1 MRQMRILLFA
11 LLAMAAG
18 LARADAFVPDQV
30 APRVVTTAS
39 AEQQYALYLPPGYDS
54 ARQWPVLII
63 LDPRGRAET
72 SLAMAVEGARRHGWI
87 VMSSYQSRSDT
98 LESTTLY
105 ALQALLDESEK
116 RFSTDRR
123 RLYLAGMSGTAKT
136 LWKVVEPL
144 RGSLAGMIG
153 CAGGR
158 PPELGKLSAA
168 APPFYGCTGR
178 HDFNHREMLE
188 LEDALTAVRS
198 PQHLQE
204 FAGGHGWPTPDGLGP
219 AIDWLELSAMR
230 SNLVPRRADWIASHF
245 ASARQAGEAE
255 ADDYRRWRALR
266 QVLADHAGLVDTGDL
281 AARVA
286 ELEAGAAV
294 RAGIA
299 RERQLREDERRYAG
313 LVDTWMTR
321 MRSRFP
327 DGRPQDPPGKP
338 QSLSELKVRSMQKLA
353 ASSNAADADS
363 ATRRLELAY
372 AAAAYYLPAEATQR
386 REPGHVAA
394 SRAVA
399 AAIFP
404 ERSQE

>member
-1 MRQMRILLFA
+1 MRDMRTILLLFIA
-11 LLAMAAG
+11 FVAG
-18 LARADAFVPDQV
+18 LARADDFVADQV
-30 APRVVTTAS
+30 VPRVVTAAS
-39 AEQQYALYLPPGYDS
+39 AEQQYALYLPPGYDP
-54 ARQWPVLII
+54 ARKWPVLIM
-63 LDPRGRAET
+63 LDPRGRAEA
-72 SLAMAVEGARRHGWI
+72 SLALAVEGARRHGWI

-116 RFSTDRR
+116 RYSTDRR

-153 CAGGR
+153 CGGGR
-158 PPELGKLSAA
+158 PSELGKLAVS

-178 HDFNHREMLE
+178 HDFNHREMLD
-188 LEDALTAVRS
+188 LEDALAVVRS

-204 FAGGHGWPTPDGLGP
+204 FAGGHGWPRQGGLTG

-230 SNLVPRRADWIASHF
+230 SGLAPRRADWIATHY
-245 ASARQAGEAE
+245 ASARQAAEAE
-255 ADDYRRWRALR
+255 PDAYRRWRALR

-281 AARVA
+281 AARVT
-286 ELEAGAAV
+286 ELESSEPV

-299 RERQLREDERRYAG
+299 HEKELREDERRYAG
-313 LVDTWMTR
+313 LVDTWATR

-327 DGRPQDPPGKP
+327 DGRPQAPPPKP
-338 QSLSELKVRSMQKLA
+338 QSLAELKIRSMQKLA
-353 ASSNAADADS
+353 ASADPAEADS
-363 ATRRLELAY
+363 ATRRLELAF
-372 AAAAYYLPAEATQR
+372 AAAAYYLPAEAIQR
-386 REPGHVAA
+386 NEPGHAAA

-404 ERSQE
+404 ERVQP